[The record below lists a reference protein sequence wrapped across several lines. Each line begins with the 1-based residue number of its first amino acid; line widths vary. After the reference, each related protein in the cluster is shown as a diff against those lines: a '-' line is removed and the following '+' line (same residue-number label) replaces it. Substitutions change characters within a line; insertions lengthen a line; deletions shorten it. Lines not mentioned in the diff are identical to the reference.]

1 MACLWTQKIDLII
14 IEEASDPRLEPHL
27 DVLFVL
33 LAPLGVDQDLFH
45 ALVERS
51 SAGSD
56 KLPAAFEEGFHLPVV
71 VLGREVSRR
80 GFDDGAE
87 GQRARAETFLES
99 VLKIEFDWIQVFE
112 PWSSD
117 NSCSKG
123 RVKIV

>member
-51 SAGSD
+51 PAGSD

-99 VLKIEFDWIQVFE
+99 VLNRVRLD
-112 PWSSD
+112 SSF
-117 NSCSKG
+117 
-123 RVKIV
+123 